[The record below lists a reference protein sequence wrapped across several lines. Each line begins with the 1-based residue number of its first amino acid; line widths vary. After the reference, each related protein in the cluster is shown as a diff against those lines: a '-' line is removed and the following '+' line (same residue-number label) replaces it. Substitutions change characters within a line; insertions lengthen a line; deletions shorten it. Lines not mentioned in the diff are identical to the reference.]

1 MIRRSYLPSLSIF
14 ALGIFLWPFW
24 ALGFSLDQSTT
35 QLLVIPAIAVLAF
48 ASLYLLEGELAGP
61 KQIAL
66 LGLLAALG
74 SAIRIATGGTGGF
87 ELVFAVVILAGAALG
102 SRFGFVLGAITIVV
116 SSLFFGG
123 IGPWTP
129 FQMFATAWVGAGAGL
144 LRKRFAKN
152 IPIIAIYAVF
162 ASYLFG
168 LLMNA
173 WFWPFATGFDSSI
186 SFSAEATPLENLL
199 SFLTYSFVSS
209 TLTWD
214 SVRAIS
220 VAVFI
225 LVFGKAVLRSLERA
239 KL

>member
-1 MIRRSYLPSLSIF
+1 MIKRHYLSALSLV
-14 ALGIFLWPFW
+14 ALLIFLWPFW
-24 ALGFSLDQSTT
+24 PMGFALEESMT
-35 QLLVIPAIAVLAF
+35 QLLVVPAIAVIAGVT
-48 ASLYLLEGELAGP
+48 LYLLDGELIGP

-74 SAIRIATGGTGGF
+74 SAVRIATGGTGGF
-87 ELVFAVVILAGAALG
+87 ELVFAVVILSGVAFGA
-102 SRFGFVLGAITIVV
+102 RFGFALGALTILV

-144 LRKRFAKN
+144 LSKRFSKN
-152 IPIIAIYAVF
+152 IFVIALYSVA

-186 SFSAEATPLENLL
+186 SFSATSTPLENLL
-199 SFLTYSFVSS
+199 SFLTYSLVSS

-214 SVRAIS
+214 TVRALS
-220 VAVFI
+220 VAGFI
-225 LVFGKAVLRSLERA
+225 AIFGKAVLRSLERA